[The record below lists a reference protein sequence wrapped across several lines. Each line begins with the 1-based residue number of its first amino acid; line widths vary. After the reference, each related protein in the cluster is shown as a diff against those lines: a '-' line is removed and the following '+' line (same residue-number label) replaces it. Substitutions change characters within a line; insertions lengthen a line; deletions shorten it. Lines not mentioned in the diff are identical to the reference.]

1 MYIELINKKINIPDE
16 ILKQYME
23 TLELTEDDA
32 IALYLE
38 EEGYIENKE
47 LIELEEKAKKN
58 KINHGVE
65 QKTRK
70 KREYS
75 PKTNENKQFLI
86 KNIAEF
92 LENIGVIDNIS
103 IENSQKIIT
112 FEYNQKKFKLDLIET
127 REKKK

>member
-1 MYIELINKKINIPDE
+1 MLIELNNKKIEVPNE
-16 ILKQYME
+16 IIRQYMRK
-23 TLELTEDDA
+23 LELTEDGA

-47 LIELEEKAKKN
+47 MIELDKKAKEN
-58 KINHGVE
+58 KINHGIE
-65 QKTRK
+65 QKQRK
-70 KREYS
+70 KREYI

-92 LENIGVIDNIS
+92 LKNMGIIDNIS

>member
-1 MYIELINKKINIPDE
+1 MYIELNNKKINIPDE

-47 LIELEEKAKKN
+47 LLELEEKAKKN
-58 KINHGVE
+58 KINHGIE
-65 QKTRK
+65 QKERK

-92 LENIGVIDNIS
+92 LENMGIIDNIS

>member
-1 MYIELINKKINIPDE
+1 MLIELNNKKIEVPNE
-16 ILKQYME
+16 IIRQYMRK
-23 TLELTEDDA
+23 LELTEDGA

-47 LIELEEKAKKN
+47 MLELDRKAKEN
-58 KINHGVE
+58 KINHGIE
-65 QKTRK
+65 QKQRK
-70 KREYS
+70 KREYT

-92 LENIGVIDNIS
+92 LENMGIIDNIS

>member
-1 MYIELINKKINIPDE
+1 MLIELNNKKIEVPNE
-16 ILKQYME
+16 IIRQYMRK
-23 TLELTEDDA
+23 LELTEDGA

-47 LIELEEKAKKN
+47 MLELDKKAKEN
-58 KINHGVE
+58 KINHGIE
-65 QKTRK
+65 QKQRK
-70 KREYS
+70 KREYI

-92 LENIGVIDNIS
+92 LENMGIIDNIS

>member
-1 MYIELINKKINIPDE
+1 MLIELNNKKIEVPNETIR
-16 ILKQYME
+16 QYMRK
-23 TLELTEDDA
+23 LELTEDGA

-47 LIELEEKAKKN
+47 MIELDKKAKEN
-58 KINHGVE
+58 KTNHGIE
-65 QKTRK
+65 QKQRK
-70 KREYS
+70 KREYIS
-75 PKTNENKQFLI
+75 KTNENKQFLI

-92 LENIGVIDNIS
+92 LKNMGIIDNIS

>member
-1 MYIELINKKINIPDE
+1 MYIELNSKKINIPDE

-47 LIELEEKAKKN
+47 LLELEEKAKKN
-58 KINHGVE
+58 KINHGIE
-65 QKTRK
+65 QKQRK

-92 LENIGVIDNIS
+92 LENMGVIDNIS